1 MAQITYAH
9 VSKCE
14 NDKTTTK
21 KKDNQKK
28 KKRKQKGRGIKEV
41 RAFRKQF

>member
-21 KKDNQKK
+21 KRQPEKK
-28 KKRKQKGRGIKEV
+28 KKKTEGQRDKGSKG
-41 RAFRKQF
+41 F